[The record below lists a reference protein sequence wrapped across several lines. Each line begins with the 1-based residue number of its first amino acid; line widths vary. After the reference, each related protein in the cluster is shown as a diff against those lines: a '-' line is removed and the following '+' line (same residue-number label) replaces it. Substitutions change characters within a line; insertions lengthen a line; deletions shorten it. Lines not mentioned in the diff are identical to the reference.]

1 MEPVDSDSEPSEGA
15 RRFGEDVAHRLNA
28 TRTPFVTGIL
38 VEVAFASLMT
48 RWMAESTREKSP
60 LFNVSE
66 EFIVQA
72 LWTVFGI
79 SVLGRCLCLLY
90 SHRAI
95 LHRRSGRVVT
105 ILYMFCGTTQW
116 LFNLSVYYLAY
127 DAASYVERIHHV
139 HVGLSNT
146 PVFFENHTSLTNCL
160 MKNRWRY
167 EACDF
172 GVSSNCSLPYV
183 PQHHYVVGDCVSSIE
198 VQGQACCISETLK
211 MGNPRMTLLG
221 VRCSVRL
228 VFMIIKWL
236 AILLVGWVL
245 RHGYFAGGVGSTEFT
260 HDSWLDILDAV
271 VFSENLLEPYVRGP
285 AYGISSL
292 GRPELRNVWRFHA
305 VYATFVVAFLSSIWS
320 CLIYTALVP
329 VKEEEALLDA
339 ELAEFQSTEDGHH
352 VMVQQELFEEDE
364 DGRSYACRDLLCSG
378 PVFRVGRA
386 VCAQKGAYKVHF
398 LDDMEPEEGIFQ
410 LHELLPDLS
419 KDEELG
425 PCCSGWL
432 HLEEFRQGR
441 NSFER
446 FERRARVIDA
456 GRSLLCLQLPFLLW
470 RLFLNSF
477 QLDFLSWG
485 GRTMLIG
492 KNFIWSLMAL
502 TKILSCGRAEA
513 TACGWQPMR
522 FLEKAHIGK
531 GRKLWINPRAGRCR

>member
-116 LFNLSVYYLAY
+116 LFNLS
-127 DAASYVERIHHV
+127 
-139 HVGLSNT
+139 
-146 PVFFENHTSLTNCL
+146 
-160 MKNRWRY
+160 

-211 MGNPRMTLLG
+211 MGNPRM
-221 VRCSVRL
+221 
-228 VFMIIKWL
+228 
-236 AILLVGWVL
+236 LVGWVL

-305 VYATFVVAFLSSIWS
+305 VQLGGSGGWMGYATFVVAFLSSIWS

-513 TACGWQPMR
+513 GSTQLSQIWIGPSGILAFM
-522 FLEKAHIGK
+522 LEA
-531 GRKLWINPRAGRCR
+531 AGRMRAKQLEHEESKLKDHLNWLKKQQYADEEVHSRLQELQRHLVVIEEKKQFTFP